1 MVDRR
6 PVEPGD
12 LVVLAVGVVVAPL
25 SAAELVTSQQQ
36 WYARREQQS
45 RKKRPLLPSAQREHV
60 GIAGWPL
67 SSAVPRAVV
76 VGAVAVVLCVGLVV
90 LVVVGDQVGQR
101 EAVVHGDEVDRR
113 GGSAAFIGVVVD
125 VSRTA

>member
-6 PVEPGD
+6 PVEPAD

-76 VGAVAVVLCVGLVV
+76 LCVGLVV

-125 VSRTA
+125 VSRTAQ